1 MIRRALPVYVELLT
15 AVVAVGMIDL
25 LWVSGLGEPA
35 IAAVTVS
42 TTVEYLAYGLF
53 LAVPTG
59 VTVLIGRRDGRAPL
73 SPVVR
78 TGWLLWTA
86 FSIVIAVPGV
96 LLREPLAA
104 FFAGD
109 YDLTAGFLLISLG
122 GLPVYFA
129 QTIADGIVKGLGNT
143 RIPMRNALVCGALVV
158 TLDPLFIYGL
168 DLGVQG
174 AALATVI
181 ARTVTLAISLRTLV
195 RLTPRDS
202 GDGLLAREGDGP
214 LTGQGDAPH
223 VREGDGPLTG
233 QGDAPHVREGDGPL
247 TGQGDGP
254 LIGEV
259 VRTGLP
265 MSGDFLARALVG
277 MALVGI
283 VAGFGTAE
291 LAGYGIGQ
299 KVMLA
304 GVMVFYALRQAAM
317 ISTAR
322 LEATGSPLWTGLG
335 AGAVVAVV
343 LNAVAVPVAGLFAA
357 AADPAVSFL
366 RWMPLYL
373 VPFGGLIAVGGVLQ
387 ANGGGRRLLTAT
399 LAGFA
404 VQLPLAY
411 ALSAWVGVT
420 GVWLSMAAGAAISL
434 GIAVGAGATA
444 RPGAPAVNP
453 GTPAVGSETP
463 VVSPGGGPGRR
474 GSAPRCVRGR
484 APRSTRTAAG
494 PPSGP

>member
-15 AVVAVGMIDL
+15 AVVAVGVIDL

-73 SPVVR
+73 SPVIR
-78 TGWLLWTA
+78 TGWLLWA
-86 FSIVIAVPGV
+86 VFSIVIAVPGV

-104 FFAGD
+104 LFAGD
-109 YDLTAGFLLISLG
+109 HDLMAGFLLISLG

-181 ARTVTLAISLRTLV
+181 ARTATLAISLRTLV

-214 LTGQGDAPH
+214 LAGQGDGPL
-223 VREGDGPLTG
+223 VREGDGPL
-233 QGDAPHVREGDGPL
+233 A
-247 TGQGDGP
+247 GQGDGP

-343 LNAVAVPVAGLFAA
+343 LNAVAVPVVGLFGA

-387 ANGGGRRLLTAT
+387 ANGRGRRLLTAT

-411 ALSAWVGVT
+411 ALSAWAGVA

-434 GIAVGAGATA
+434 GIAAGAGATA
-444 RPGAPAVNP
+444 RPGAPAVSSGTPTVGPGTPTVSP
-453 GTPAVGSETP
+453 GTPAVSPGTP
-463 VVSPGGGPGRR
+463 AVSPGGGPGRR

>member
-15 AVVAVGMIDL
+15 AVVAVGVIDL

-73 SPVVR
+73 SPVIR
-78 TGWLLWTA
+78 TGWLLWA
-86 FSIVIAVPGV
+86 VFAIAIAVPGV

-104 FFAGD
+104 LFAGD
-109 YDLTAGFLLISLG
+109 YELTAGFLLVSLG

-181 ARTVTLAISLRTLV
+181 ARTITLAISLRTLV

-202 GDGLLAREGDGP
+202 GDGPLGGEGGDPLAAEDGP
-214 LTGQGDAPH
+214 LAGKSSAPLAA
-223 VREGDGPLTG
+223 EGGGLL
-233 QGDAPHVREGDGPL
+233 A
-247 TGQGDGP
+247 
-254 LIGEV
+254 GEV

-291 LAGYGIGQ
+291 LAGYGVGQ

-304 GVMVFYALRQAAM
+304 GVMLFYALRQAAM
-317 ISTAR
+317 IGAAR
-322 LEATGSPLWTGLG
+322 FEATGSPLWMGLG
-335 AGAVVAVV
+335 AGAAVAVV
-343 LNAVAVPVAGLFAA
+343 LNVVAVPVAGLFAA
-357 AADPAVSFL
+357 DVGPAVSFL
-366 RWMPLYL
+366 RWMSLYL

-387 ANGGGRRLLTAT
+387 ATGRGSRLLAAT
-399 LAGFA
+399 LAGFT

-411 ALSAWVGVT
+411 ALSAWLGVT

-434 GIAVGAGATA
+434 GIAIGAGATA
-444 RPGAPAVNP
+444 DPGAPAVASEA
-453 GTPAVGSETP
+453 PAVASDARAVGPKASVVASEGRA
-463 VVSPGGGPGRR
+463 VSPGVGSVRR
-474 GSAPRCVRGR
+474 GFAPRYARGP
-484 APRSTRTAAG
+484 APRSTRTAAD

>member
-15 AVVAVGMIDL
+15 AVVAVGVIDL

-73 SPVVR
+73 SPVIR
-78 TGWLLWTA
+78 SGWLLWA
-86 FSIVIAVPGV
+86 VFSIAIAVPGV

-104 FFAGD
+104 LFAGD
-109 YDLTAGFLLISLG
+109 YELTAGFLLISLG

-143 RIPMRNALVCGALVV
+143 RVAMRNALVCGALVV

-181 ARTVTLAISLRTLV
+181 ARAVTLAISLRTLV
-195 RLTPRDS
+195 RLTQRDS
-202 GDGLLAREGDGP
+202 GDGPLAAEAGGP
-214 LTGQGDAPH
+214 LA
-223 VREGDGPLTG
+223 
-233 QGDAPHVREGDGPL
+233 
-247 TGQGDGP
+247 
-254 LIGEV
+254 GEV

-291 LAGYGIGQ
+291 LAGYGVGQ

-317 ISTAR
+317 IGAAR
-322 LEATGSPLWTGLG
+322 FEATGSPLWMGLG

-343 LNAVAVPVAGLFAA
+343 LNVVAVPVAGLFAA
-357 AADPAVSFL
+357 DVGPAVSFL

-387 ANGGGRRLLTAT
+387 ASGRGSRLLAAT

-411 ALSAWVGVT
+411 ALSAWLGVM

-434 GIAVGAGATA
+434 GIAVGAGATT
-444 RPGAPAVNP
+444 RPGAPAA
-453 GTPAVGSETP
+453 GSGAPA
-463 VVSPGGGPGRR
+463 VSPG
-474 GSAPRCVRGR
+474 
-484 APRSTRTAAG
+484 T
-494 PPSGP
+494 

>member
-1 MIRRALPVYVELLT
+1 MIRRALPVYVELLA

-73 SPVVR
+73 SPAIR
-78 TGWLLWTA
+78 TGWLLWIV
-86 FSIVIAVPGV
+86 FSIAIAVPGV
-96 LLREPLAA
+96 LLHEPLAA
-104 FFAGD
+104 LFAGD
-109 YDLTAGFLLISLG
+109 YDLTAGFLLISLS

-143 RIPMRNALVCGALVV
+143 RVPMRNALVCGALVV

-202 GDGLLAREGDGP
+202 GDGPLAREGDGP
-214 LTGQGDAPH
+214 LA
-223 VREGDGPLTG
+223 
-233 QGDAPHVREGDGPL
+233 
-247 TGQGDGP
+247 GQGDGL

-291 LAGYGIGQ
+291 LAGYGVGQ

-317 ISTAR
+317 IGTAR
-322 LEATGSPLWTGLG
+322 REDTGSPLWTGLG
-335 AGAVVAVV
+335 AGAAVAAV
-343 LNAVAVPVAGLFAA
+343 LNVMAVPVAGLFAA
-357 AADPAVSFL
+357 EVGPAVSFL

-373 VPFGGLIAVGGVLQ
+373 VPFGGLIAVGGMLQ
-387 ANGGGRRLLTAT
+387 ATGRGSRLLAAT

-434 GIAVGAGATA
+434 GIAVGTGATA
-444 RPGAPAVNP
+444 RPAP
-453 GTPAVGSETP
+453 PA
-463 VVSPGGGPGRR
+463 VSPGTSAVSPEGGSGRR

-484 APRSTRTAAG
+484 APRSTRTAAD